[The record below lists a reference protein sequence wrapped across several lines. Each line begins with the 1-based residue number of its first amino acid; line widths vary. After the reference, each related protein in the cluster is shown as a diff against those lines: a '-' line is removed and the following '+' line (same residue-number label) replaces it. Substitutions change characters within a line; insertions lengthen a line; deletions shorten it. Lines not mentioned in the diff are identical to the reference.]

1 MPSAPTN
8 VSLTVTLSKV
18 AVSWDAVTGATGYKV
33 KRRRNSSST
42 SYLVIKN
49 TASLTYTDFVPNFD
63 ADGVASTISG
73 EVWSYIVSAYDSSS
87 EVEAAAQTA
96 TMPAMA
102 VSDIDSKAVSDPP
115 YKSGGSTLT
124 AAFSITNSASLTPTI
139 DDNDRLIHE
148 SQLRGCDTFKIGST

>member
-49 TASLTYTDFVPNFD
+49 TTSLTYTDFVPNF
-63 ADGVASTISG
+63 
-73 EVWSYIVSAYDSSS
+73 
-87 EVEAAAQTA
+87 
-96 TMPAMA
+96 
-102 VSDIDSKAVSDPP
+102 
-115 YKSGGSTLT
+115 
-124 AAFSITNSASLTPTI
+124 
-139 DDNDRLIHE
+139 
-148 SQLRGCDTFKIGST
+148 